1 MSENNEIINDKEES
15 KQINNIASP
24 TKSTKIKNLYKNLK
38 VEISEKVMNKL
49 LLKVDTLEK
58 ENEKLRNENK
68 GLKNHLIYL
77 LRKILLNKID
87 YSQTI
92 INDSRSIGK
101 SSTLI
106 KTQTTKSLLGSTKN
120 LDVNNS
126 YFNNS
131 FYKAPENKNSAIIQP
146 ATRNKS
152 IEQKINSYINSIYRN
167 NFNSNNN
174 GISIE
179 RCMNSKDS
187 LFNDLMNEVKKNE
200 NNNTPR
206 KHNNTISHNLSTGN
220 NMNKYVK
227 NKIKHFPTINKINI
241 IRKNRKLLNEKNEKT
256 LYTEGN
262 ANESKTAIDKKKNKE
277 ITIKKKKNL
286 KPKIVNNNSKI
297 HFKSPY
303 LTNKY

>member
-1 MSENNEIINDKEES
+1 MSESNEILNDKEED
-15 KQINNIASP
+15 KNVNNIVSP

-49 LLKVDTLEK
+49 LLKVDILEK

-87 YSQTI
+87 YSQTNL
-92 INDSRSIGK
+92 NDNRSISK
-101 SSTLI
+101 SSMII

-120 LDVNNS
+120 LDANNS
-126 YFNNS
+126 YCNNS
-131 FYKAPENKNSAIIQP
+131 FYKAPENQNSSIIQP
-146 ATRNKS
+146 ITRNKS
-152 IEQKINSYINSIYRN
+152 IELKINSYLNSIYKH
-167 NFNSNNN
+167 NFNSNNS

-179 RCMNSKDS
+179 RCLNSKDS

-200 NNNTPR
+200 NNNTP
-206 KHNNTISHNLSTGN
+206 KKNYNTISHNLSTGN
-220 NMNKYVK
+220 NGNKNIK
-227 NKIKHFPTINKINI
+227 NKIKHFPTTNKINI
-241 IRKNRKLLNEKNEKT
+241 IKKNRKLLNEKNEKI
-256 LYTEGN
+256 LNTENN
-262 ANESKTAIDKKKNKE
+262 ANENKANIDKKKNKE
-277 ITIKKKKNL
+277 IAIKKKKNI
-286 KPKIVNNNSKI
+286 KSKIVNNNNKI

>member
-1 MSENNEIINDKEES
+1 MSENNEIINDKEE
-15 KQINNIASP
+15 KQVNNIVSP
-24 TKSTKIKNLYKNLK
+24 TKSTIIKNLYKNLK

-49 LLKVDTLEK
+49 LLKVDILEK

-87 YSQTI
+87 YSQKI
-92 INDSRSIGK
+92 INDNRSISK
-101 SSTLI
+101 SSFII
-106 KTQTTKSLLGSTKN
+106 KNQTTNSLLGSNKN

-126 YFNNS
+126 YCNNS
-131 FYKAPENKNSAIIQP
+131 FYKAPENKNSSTIQP
-146 ATRNKS
+146 ITRNKS
-152 IEQKINSYINSIYRN
+152 IEYKINSYLNSIYKH

-200 NNNTPR
+200 NNNTPK

-220 NMNKYVK
+220 NANKYIK
-227 NKIKHFPTINKINI
+227 NKIKHFPTTNKINI
-241 IRKNRKLLNEKNEKT
+241 IRKNRKMLYEKNEKI
-256 LYTEGN
+256 LNTEIN
-262 ANESKTAIDKKKNKE
+262 ANEKKATIDNKKNKE
-277 ITIKKKKNL
+277 ITIKKKKNV
-286 KPKIVNNNSKI
+286 KSKILNNNSKI

>member
-1 MSENNEIINDKEES
+1 MSENNEIINDKEE
-15 KQINNIASP
+15 KQVNNIVSP
-24 TKSTKIKNLYKNLK
+24 TKSTIIKNLYKNLK

-49 LLKVDTLEK
+49 LLKVDILEK

-92 INDSRSIGK
+92 LNDNRSISK
-101 SSTLI
+101 SSFII
-106 KTQTTKSLLGSTKN
+106 KNQTTKSLLGSTIN

-126 YFNNS
+126 YYNIS
-131 FYKAPENKNSAIIQP
+131 FYKAPENKNSSTIQP
-146 ATRNKS
+146 ITRNKS
-152 IEQKINSYINSIYRN
+152 IEYKINSYLNSIYKH
-167 NFNSNNN
+167 NFNSNNS

-200 NNNTPR
+200 NNNTPK

-220 NMNKYVK
+220 NGNKYIK
-227 NKIKHFPTINKINI
+227 NKIKHFPTTNKINI
-241 IRKNRKLLNEKNEKT
+241 IRKNRKLLYEKNEKI
-256 LYTEGN
+256 LNTEIN
-262 ANESKTAIDKKKNKE
+262 ANEKKTTIDNKKNKE
-277 ITIKKKKNL
+277 ITIKKKKNV
-286 KPKIVNNNSKI
+286 KSKIMNNNSKI

>member
-1 MSENNEIINDKEES
+1 MSENNEIINDKEE
-15 KQINNIASP
+15 KQVNNIVSP
-24 TKSTKIKNLYKNLK
+24 TRSTIIKNLYKNLK

-49 LLKVDTLEK
+49 LLKVDILEK

-92 INDSRSIGK
+92 INDNRSISK
-101 SSTLI
+101 SSFII
-106 KTQTTKSLLGSTKN
+106 KNQTTKSLLGSTKN

-126 YFNNS
+126 YYNNS
-131 FYKAPENKNSAIIQP
+131 FYKAPENKNSSTIQP
-146 ATRNKS
+146 ITRNKS
-152 IEQKINSYINSIYRN
+152 IEYKINSYLNSIYKH
-167 NFNSNNN
+167 NFNSNNS

-200 NNNTPR
+200 NNNTPK

-220 NMNKYVK
+220 NANKYIK
-227 NKIKHFPTINKINI
+227 NKIKHFPTTNKINI
-241 IRKNRKLLNEKNEKT
+241 IRKNRKLLYEKNEKI
-256 LYTEGN
+256 LNTESN
-262 ANESKTAIDKKKNKE
+262 ANEKKATIDNKKNKE
-277 ITIKKKKNL
+277 ITIKKKKNV
-286 KPKIVNNNSKI
+286 KSKIVNNNSKI

>member
-1 MSENNEIINDKEES
+1 MSENNEIINDKEE
-15 KQINNIASP
+15 KQVNNIVSP
-24 TKSTKIKNLYKNLK
+24 TKSIIIKNLYKNLK

-49 LLKVDTLEK
+49 LLKVDILEK

-87 YSQTI
+87 YSQKI
-92 INDSRSIGK
+92 INDNRSISK
-101 SSTLI
+101 SSFII
-106 KTQTTKSLLGSTKN
+106 KNQTTNSLLGSTKN

-126 YFNNS
+126 YCNNS
-131 FYKAPENKNSAIIQP
+131 FYKAPENKNSSTIQP
-146 ATRNKS
+146 ITRNKS
-152 IEQKINSYINSIYRN
+152 IEYKINSYLNSIYKL
-167 NFNSNNN
+167 NFNSNNS

-179 RCMNSKDS
+179 RCMNFKDS

-200 NNNTPR
+200 NNNTPK

-220 NMNKYVK
+220 NANKYIK
-227 NKIKHFPTINKINI
+227 NKIKHFPTTNKINI
-241 IRKNRKLLNEKNEKT
+241 IRKNRKLLYEKNEKI
-256 LYTEGN
+256 LNTEIN
-262 ANESKTAIDKKKNKE
+262 INEKKATIDNKKNKE
-277 ITIKKKKNL
+277 ITIKKKKNV
-286 KPKIVNNNSKI
+286 KSKIVNNNSKI

>member
-1 MSENNEIINDKEES
+1 MTENNEIINDKEE
-15 KQINNIASP
+15 KQVNNIVSP
-24 TKSTKIKNLYKNLK
+24 TRSTIIKNLYKNLK

-49 LLKVDTLEK
+49 LLKVDILEK

-92 INDSRSIGK
+92 INDNRSISK
-101 SSTLI
+101 SSFII
-106 KTQTTKSLLGSTKN
+106 KNQTTKSLLGSTKN

-126 YFNNS
+126 YCNNS
-131 FYKAPENKNSAIIQP
+131 FYKAPENKNSSTIQP
-146 ATRNKS
+146 ITRNKS
-152 IEQKINSYINSIYRN
+152 IEYKINSYLNSIYKH
-167 NFNSNNN
+167 NFNSNNS

-200 NNNTPR
+200 NNNTPK

-220 NMNKYVK
+220 NANKYVK
-227 NKIKHFPTINKINI
+227 NKIKHFPTTNKINI
-241 IRKNRKLLNEKNEKT
+241 IRKNRKLLYEKNEKI
-256 LYTEGN
+256 LNTEIN
-262 ANESKTAIDKKKNKE
+262 ANEKKATIDNKKNKE
-277 ITIKKKKNL
+277 ITIKKKKNV
-286 KPKIVNNNSKI
+286 KSKIMNNNSKI